1 MPAGTILPGRA
12 RSRRVRFRPWVIPA
26 VLISLT
32 ATLAALAPAPQ
43 AALAASHEA
52 SLISAGG
59 EHSCALEGGKAY
71 CWGFNEFGQ
80 LGDGSTTSSSVPV
93 AVDTSGALAGQTLT
107 QITGGDDYT
116 CALDAAGTA
125 YCWGYNVVGQL
136 GDGSTTDSDVPVAVD
151 TSGPLAGQTLTQIA
165 AGSLTTCALDA
176 AGAAYCWGYNQDGNL
191 GDGSTTG
198 SSVPVAVDA
207 SGALAGQALTQ
218 ITVGTEHVCSV
229 DAAGAAYCWG
239 DNNLGQL
246 GGGSTAGSDVP
257 VAVDTSGA
265 LAGQTLTQITAGASH
280 TCALDRAGAAYC
292 WGEGYYGQL
301 GGGIGGFSALAVA
314 VDTSGVL
321 HGKALAQITAGEFH
335 TCAIS
340 TAGAA
345 YCWGRN
351 DHRQLGD
358 GKTADSSVPVAVD
371 TSGVLAGQA
380 LTLIT
385 AGGSHTCALDS
396 TSAVYCWGAND
407 AGELGNDSN
416 AITSYVPVLTGP
428 QAPADVT
435 AAPGY
440 TTATVS
446 WAAPASLDGGTLTG
460 YTASAA
466 PAGPSCTT
474 AGATTCIIAGLTG
487 GTSYSITVTAH
498 TTSGDSGA
506 SAPATTTPTGPGA
519 GLIVSGDHKTK
530 CAEDPGNATAND
542 TPIVISDC
550 NGSAGQVWIVEPG
563 GTLQVNGKCMDIY
576 RDEKTSKA
584 PLELWTCTGGA
595 NQQWQA
601 TNGTLVNPASGKCL
615 DDPGFNTTDG
625 TRLEIY
631 TCNGGLNQQWQLP

>member
-1 MPAGTILPGRA
+1 MPAGTMQPARA
-12 RSRRVRFRPWVIPA
+12 RSRRVRFRPWMIPA

-80 LGDGSTTSSSVPV
+80 LGDGSTVSSSVPV
-93 AVDTSGALAGQTLT
+93 AVDTSGALAGHTLT
-107 QITGGDDYT
+107 QITGGDNYT

-136 GDGSTTDSDVPVAVD
+136 GDGSTSDSDVPVAVD
-151 TSGPLAGQTLTQIA
+151 TRGVLAGDTLPQIT

-176 AGAAYCWGYNQDGNL
+176 AGAAYCWGYNQDGDL

-198 SSVPVAVDA
+198 SS
-207 SGALAGQALTQ
+207 
-218 ITVGTEHVCSV
+218 
-229 DAAGAAYCWG
+229 
-239 DNNLGQL
+239 
-246 GGGSTAGSDVP
+246 VP

-265 LAGQTLTQITAGASH
+265 LAGQTLTRITAGGSH
-280 TCALDRAGAAYC
+280 TCALDSAGAAYC
-292 WGEGYYGQL
+292 WGEGYNGQL

-314 VDTSGVL
+314 VDASGVL
-321 HGKALAQITAGEFH
+321 HGKVLAQITTGEFH

-351 DHRQLGD
+351 DHGQLGD
-358 GKTADSSVPVAVD
+358 GKTADSSVPVAVLGN
-371 TSGVLAGQA
+371 GVLAGQT
-380 LTLIT
+380 LTQIT

-407 AGELGNDSN
+407 AGELGNDSS
-416 AITSYVPVLTGP
+416 ALTSYVPVLTGP

-466 PAGPSCTT
+466 PAGPACTT
-474 AGATTCIIAGLTG
+474 AGATTCTITGLTG
-487 GTSYSITVTAH
+487 GTTYSITVTAH

-506 SAPATTTPTGPGA
+506 SVPATATPTGPGA
-519 GLIVSGDHKTK
+519 GLIVSGDRKTK
-530 CAEDPGNATAND
+530 CAEDLGNATAND

-550 NGSAGQVWIVEPG
+550 NGGAGQVWIVEPG
-563 GTLQVNGKCMDIY
+563 GALQANGKCMDIY

-584 PLELWTCTGGA
+584 PVELWTCTGGA

-625 TRLEIY
+625 TQLEIY